1 MLDIMMIYVLPL
13 WKHLLSSIALTWYVC
28 RFGVGRIRPRWISV
42 AGFCFV
48 WTAVEDTVHYF
59 DVDFFWS
66 LARDAGQLILLPFLI
81 GIFFRVAWDKRIFIS
96 ISYCAVSLAG
106 TYFFIGLKL
115 IFSLFQT
122 KEPTDDEL
130 VILSIE
136 QMKRLQWKWLYTE
149 AMKELTITF
158 VCFVLL
164 FLLNRLFRVKE
175 MEFQRGQLL
184 FMAIPFFTGS
194 LFSAFFSEAT
204 YGFARSFAMPDSV
217 RSSLNATMSVSMLL
231 LVAILMIEV
240 YVFQKTY
247 ILTRERTERM
257 IFEREF
263 SAFREHA
270 SELEHMQSSLRN
282 MRHDMHNHAAVLS
295 KLIADGNTGELQAY
309 LTTMT
314 ASFGEISGKYAT
326 GSVILDAL
334 LNTKTKEAEGIKLNA
349 GELIFSKAWGISEYN
364 LCILLGNALDNA
376 IRACSRMQGNNR
388 YIVLKSYVRG
398 RMVFI
403 EIVNSYEGSLL
414 TKPGNAYPCTDK
426 ETPEEHGMGF
436 ASMQH
441 VADEY
446 HGTLDWK
453 AEDGEFRLTAMLQI
467 AEKDT

>member
-1 MLDIMMIYVLPL
+1 MFDILMIYILPL
-13 WKHLLSSIALTWYVC
+13 SKHLLSSVALTWYVC
-28 RFGVGRIRPRWISV
+28 RFGVGRIRPGWISFV
-42 AGFCFV
+42 GFSCV
-48 WTAVEDTVHYF
+48 WTVAEDVLHRF
-59 DVDFFWS
+59 DVDFFWT
-66 LARDAGQLILLPFLI
+66 LVRDAGLLILLPVCI
-81 GIFFRVAWDKRIFIS
+81 GIFFRVAEDKRIFIS
-96 ISYCAVSLAG
+96 ISYCAVALAAR
-106 TYFFIGLKL
+106 YFIIGSKQ
-115 IFSLFQT
+115 IFSLFQKT
-122 KEPTDDEL
+122 KLLDDEI
-130 VILSIE
+130 VNFSIE
-136 QMKRLQWKWLYTE
+136 QMKHLQWKWFYTD
-149 AMKELTITF
+149 AIKELISVF

-164 FLLNRLFRVKE
+164 IWLNRLFRVKE

-184 FMAIPFFTGS
+184 FMAIPLFTGS
-194 LFSAFFSEAT
+194 LFSAFFNEAT
-204 YGFARSFAMPDSV
+204 HGTKRTFTMPGSV
-217 RSSLNATMSVSMLL
+217 DISLDITMFLTMLL

-309 LTTMT
+309 ITTMT

-334 LNTKTKEAEGIKLNA
+334 LNTKAKEAEGIKLGA
-349 GELIFSKAWGISEYN
+349 EELIFSKAWGISEYN

-453 AEDGEFRLTAMLQI
+453 AEDGEFRLTAMLQM